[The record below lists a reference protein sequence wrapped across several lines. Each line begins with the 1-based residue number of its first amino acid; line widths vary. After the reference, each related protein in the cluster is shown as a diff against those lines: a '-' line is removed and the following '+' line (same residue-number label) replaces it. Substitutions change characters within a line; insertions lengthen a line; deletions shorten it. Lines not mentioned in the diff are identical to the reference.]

1 MSRKFPSWGRTLLT
15 LMVPLV
21 AVLWMVPLA
30 WIVAAGLRPSDDVVG
45 TFRSLGWQ
53 TFIPDPAT
61 LDNLTSI
68 ATGSLGRA
76 IINSLV
82 VAGATV
88 ALGLAVSA
96 LAAYALTAYRFR
108 GQGVVFGL
116 IVLTFMIPF
125 EALAIPLAD
134 AARSANLENTY
145 LGLIL
150 PGVGNGLAI
159 FLLRQF
165 YLDVPIELSEAAA
178 IDGAGKLRVLWKV
191 YVPLTWPAMVGAG
204 IIIFVFQWQAYLW
217 PLLVTTNP
225 SMDVGAVALARLF
238 GQYGVDWGP
247 LFAGAAVLCLV
258 PAVILL
264 VFQRSFTESVAGS
277 AVKG

>member
-1 MSRKFPSWGRTLLT
+1 MRRELPRWGRLPLAI
-15 LMVPLV
+15 LVPVISVLWLAPLV
-21 AVLWMVPLA
+21 
-30 WIVAAGLRPSDDVVG
+30 WIVVAGLRPTADIVG
-45 TFRSLGWQ
+45 SFQTLDWQ
-53 TFIPDPAT
+53 TFFPESVTAE
-61 LDNLTSI
+61 NLVSI
-68 ATGSLGRA
+68 TTGTMGRA

-88 ALGLAVSA
+88 ALGLVVSA
-96 LAAYALTAYRFR
+96 MAAYALTAFRFR
-108 GQGVVFGL
+108 GRGFVFGL
-116 IVLTFMIPF
+116 IVLTFMVPF

-134 AARSANLENTY
+134 AARSADLDNTFI
-145 LGLIL
+145 GLIL

-165 YLDVPIELSEAAA
+165 YLDIPRELAEAAA
-178 IDGAGKLRVLWKV
+178 IDGAGKWRVLWKI

-225 SMDVGAVALARLF
+225 SMDVGSVALARLF
-238 GQYGVDWGP
+238 GQYGVDWGM

-258 PAVILL
+258 PAIILL
-264 VFQRSFTESVAGS
+264 VFQRTFTESVVGS
-277 AVKG
+277 AIKG

>member
-1 MSRKFPSWGRTLLT
+1 MGRLIPSWGRVCLAVA
-15 LMVPLV
+15 VPLV

-30 WIVAAGLRPSDDVVG
+30 WIVSAGLRPSDDVVG
-45 TFRSLGWQ
+45 SFRTLGWQ

-61 LDNLTSI
+61 LENLAAI

-76 IINSLV
+76 IVNSLV
-82 VAGATV
+82 VAGSTV
-88 ALGLAVSA
+88 ALGLVVSA
-96 LAAYALTAYRFR
+96 MAAYALTAYRFR
-108 GQGVVFGL
+108 GQGLVFGL
-116 IVLTFMIPF
+116 IVLTFMVPF
-125 EALAIPLAD
+125 EALAITLAD
-134 AARSANLENTY
+134 IARAANLQNTY
-145 LGLIL
+145 VGLIL

-165 YLDVPIELSEAAA
+165 YLDIPVELSEAAA
-178 IDGAGKLRVLWKV
+178 IDGAGKWRVLWKI

-217 PLLVTTNP
+217 PLLVTTNL

-258 PAVILL
+258 PAIILL

>member
-1 MSRKFPSWGRTLLT
+1 MGRRFPSLGRTLLA
-15 LMVPLV
+15 LLVPIV
-21 AVLWMVPLA
+21 AVLWMVPLV
-30 WIVAAGLRPSDDVVG
+30 WIVSAGLRPSDDVVG
-45 TFRSLGWQ
+45 AFRTLGWQ
-53 TFIPDPAT
+53 TFIPEPAT
-61 LDNLTSI
+61 VDNLIAI

-88 ALGLAVSA
+88 ALGLVVSA
-96 LAAYALTAYRFR
+96 MAAYALTAYRFR
-108 GQGVVFGL
+108 GQGIVFSL
-116 IVLTFMIPF
+116 IVLTFMVPF

-134 AARSANLENTY
+134 AARAANLENTY
-145 LGLIL
+145 VGLIL

-165 YLDVPIELSEAAA
+165 YLDIPVELSEAAA
-178 IDGAGKLRVLWKV
+178 MDGAGKFRVLWKI

-217 PLLVTTNP
+217 PLLVTTKP

-258 PAVILL
+258 PAIILL

>member
-1 MSRKFPSWGRTLLT
+1 MSRELPSWGRTLLAV
-15 LMVPLV
+15 MVAAV

-30 WIVAAGLRPSDDVVG
+30 WIVSAGLRPSDDVVG

-53 TFIPDPAT
+53 TFVPEPAT
-61 LDNLTSI
+61 LENLTSI

-116 IVLTFMIPF
+116 IVLTFMVPF

-134 AARSANLENTY
+134 AARTANLENTY
-145 LGLIL
+145 LALIL

-258 PAVILL
+258 PAAILL
-264 VFQRSFTESVAGS
+264 VFQRWFTESVAGS